1 MAANQPIDEEGM
13 GSVNTPPLEV
23 DYVLVHLVKQR
34 LQDAI
39 NGNYA
44 TNGEKEKLI
53 TALDIMNDK
62 LNKGLLGPNN
72 FYPVPVILSL
82 VEAKKPNSHGGKRS
96 HCKRKRT
103 RRSRKRTRRSRRSRR
118 TRTRR

>member
-44 TNGEKEKLI
+44 TNGEKEKLN
-53 TALDIMNDK
+53 TALKK
-62 LNKGLLGPNN
+62 LNERLLGPND
-72 FYPVPVILSL
+72 FYPVPAILTL

-96 HCKRKRT
+96 RRTCTRRTCTRRKRT
-103 RRSRKRTRRSRRSRR
+103 RRTRIRK
-118 TRTRR
+118 